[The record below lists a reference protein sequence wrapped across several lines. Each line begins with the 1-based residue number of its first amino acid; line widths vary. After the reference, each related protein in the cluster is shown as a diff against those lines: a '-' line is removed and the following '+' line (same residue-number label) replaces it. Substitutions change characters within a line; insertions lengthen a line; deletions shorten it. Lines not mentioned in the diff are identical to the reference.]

1 MGEGRGQGEETAGEG
16 RGDGGVRARSWKRA
30 EPSEGSS
37 MSRQSKS
44 SGLSFLFNSLLSL
57 APFAPIA
64 VAFHYTLYV
73 SYSDSAV
80 SLPCNSSPFPL
91 QFCHLSR
98 SLCSRPQLSLLNSV
112 PHTPPTLSLSS
123 ATLSLLPL
131 VVAPSTNTYRLY
143 VSCSDSLSPFP
154 IQLSLPLPFLV
165 NSLSFSLFYSTPSP
179 SPSPSPFARH
189 LFLSTSLK
197 RPSTNS
203 LPPSLSLSYS
213 TLSPPFQFNSLSPS
227 PFPSQVSLPF
237 PIQLSLPF
245 PIQLSLS
252 LSLSHTPSL
261 CSCLH
266 LSLSLS

>member
-1 MGEGRGQGEETAGEG
+1 
-16 RGDGGVRARSWKRA
+16 
-30 EPSEGSS
+30 

-112 PHTPPTLSLSS
+112 PHTPPTLSLLLPFLVKSLS
-123 ATLSLLPL
+123 PFLFNSLSRFRFNSLSLSLSRTLPL
-131 VVAPSTNTYRLY
+131 FARAFISLSLSHRLCR
-143 VSCSDSLSPFP
+143 SCSDSFP
-154 IQLSLPLPFLV
+154 MQLSL
-165 NSLSFSLFYSTPSP
+165 SLFPS
-179 SPSPSPFARH
+179 
-189 LFLSTSLK
+189 
-197 RPSTNS
+197 
-203 LPPSLSLSYS
+203 
-213 TLSPPFQFNSLSPS
+213 
-227 PFPSQVSLPF
+227 
-237 PIQLSLPF
+237 PF

-252 LSLSHTPSL
+252 LSLSYATLQRRRFPALSCSPRRPSPRPSRPCFRSAL
-261 CSCLH
+261 AATSECHSQVTCTYRYTVP
-266 LSLSLS
+266 